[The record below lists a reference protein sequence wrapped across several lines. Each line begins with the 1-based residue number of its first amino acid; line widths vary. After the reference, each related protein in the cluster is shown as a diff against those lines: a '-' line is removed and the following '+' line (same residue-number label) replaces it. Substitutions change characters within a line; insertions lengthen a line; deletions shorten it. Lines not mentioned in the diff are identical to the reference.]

1 LLLNKLP
8 DTVALNEPF
17 NPGMFAEVSSEEV
30 ACDVIERFYRSM
42 RRKFRRQGVA
52 ISKHVGGEVT
62 DNLFGDTRSDT
73 GKRRRRADKGR
84 ITIDTELSRNF
95 SLLIKTPGHFTAHLP
110 APTRRFSAYRTF
122 RQA

>member
-1 LLLNKLP
+1 MTRRDVVLTGLPRSGTTLACLLLNKLP

-42 RRKFRRQGVA
+42 RRKFRRQGVV

-73 GKRRRRADKGR
+73 GKRRRRA
-84 ITIDTELSRNF
+84 
-95 SLLIKTPGHFTAHLP
+95 
-110 APTRRFSAYRTF
+110 TREGSP
-122 RQA
+122 